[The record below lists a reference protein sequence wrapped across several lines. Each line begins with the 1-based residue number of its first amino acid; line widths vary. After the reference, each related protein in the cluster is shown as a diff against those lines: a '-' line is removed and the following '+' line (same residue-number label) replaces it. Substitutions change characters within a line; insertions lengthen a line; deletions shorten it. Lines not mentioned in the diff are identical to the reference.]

1 MQHLE
6 LKKVE
11 KKKELGMKH
20 IQSLEKDLDREYDA
34 AAKLISEGSKCL
46 SIALSENDMD
56 EVTVAMVLS
65 DSANKKMAAVQEKK
79 ETLSL
84 KQKQVDKR
92 KDAIVKKHKK
102 SCSSKDMT

>member
-34 AAKLISEGSKCL
+34 AAKLHL
-46 SIALSENDMD
+46 
-56 EVTVAMVLS
+56 
-65 DSANKKMAAVQEKK
+65 
-79 ETLSL
+79 
-84 KQKQVDKR
+84 
-92 KDAIVKKHKK
+92 
-102 SCSSKDMT
+102 